1 MRYPQYAFQIVF
13 AAQRTLWCIPVY
25 VFFSQVSGYQILHF
39 IELERWERRRTLLS
53 FPLQWCQNPNFE
65 WQKTLNCSRKR
76 ATDFAHSHILL
87 LLHLGLWGWGFLWSC
102 TLKTDDFTF
111 SASASFLLSLIFIRV
126 RCVGLH
132 VFLLFSIVPCFHNL
146 IMLKLFQWSAKT
158 PMKTTPPVGEIIAN
172 TRQYLVE
179 TIAYVFQEKEDT
191 PFFEQA
197 VSSAVG
203 FILFTY
209 LSTCSN
215 CST

>member
-1 MRYPQYAFQIVF
+1 MKENPKIVVGRGPQ
-13 AAQRTLWCIPVY
+13 
-25 VFFSQVSGYQILHF
+25 
-39 IELERWERRRTLLS
+39 TLLIHTFCCYRILAYEDEAFSEAVHSKQMISHFQPVHHFCSLS
-53 FPLQWCQNPNFE
+53 F
-65 WQKTLNCSRKR
+65 
-76 ATDFAHSHILL
+76 
-87 LLHLGLWGWGFLWSC
+87 
-102 TLKTDDFTF
+102 
-111 SASASFLLSLIFIRV
+111 FIRV

-209 LSTCSN
+209 LSACSTCS
-215 CST
+215 T